1 MSYLLTGE
9 LKKLRWDALEILSGN
24 KKMEENILNCLVL
37 EIEAGS
43 KSILEYLGGMFSEKV
58 ADMQTPCGA
67 LALQACY
74 FLLLVILR
82 NLGYSCTAVKC
93 QRISEY
99 SDVLSLVCI

>member
-1 MSYLLTGE
+1 
-9 LKKLRWDALEILSGN
+9 
-24 KKMEENILNCLVL
+24 MEENILNCLVL

-74 FLLLVILR
+74 FPNTCDLEKSGIFWK
-82 NLGYSCTAVKC
+82 NLSQHHSGS
-93 QRISEY
+93 
-99 SDVLSLVCI
+99 

>member
-1 MSYLLTGE
+1 
-9 LKKLRWDALEILSGN
+9 
-24 KKMEENILNCLVL
+24 MEESMLEYLGDLVS
-37 EIEAGS
+37 EQDGS
-43 KSILEYLGGMFSEKV
+43 KGILEYLGGMFFEKV

-74 FLLLVILR
+74 FLILVILR

>member
-58 ADMQTPCGA
+58 ADMQTPFGV

-82 NLGYSCTAVKC
+82 NLPKLDQVYCA
-93 QRISEY
+93 
-99 SDVLSLVCI
+99 